1 MCFRTWPGVSGYLPL
16 LPLLHVPS
24 AKPGAL
30 LPLWGHT
37 PRIPARAAE
46 TRLPSTFRQLSSKEV
61 CCTSANTTV
70 LPSTTNSSQQLQTS
84 FLRLGIPAPMKAV
97 AWPGLSDGAHPVQV
111 LRGCLTARTGCALA
125 AGAVLSWQPP
135 SPTRSTPLPQELCV
149 YTHTY
154 MDAFVH
160 EAVHAHIHIK

>member
-1 MCFRTWPGVSGYLPL
+1 MFPDLARCLRIFAPSSSPPRTLSKTRRSPPSLGSHTDDPGKGSRNQAAQRLQAAQFKRGLLYLCKYYS
-16 LPLLHVPS
+16 PS
-24 AKPGAL
+24 LNYK
-30 LPLWGHT
+30 
-37 PRIPARAAE
+37 
-46 TRLPSTFRQLSSKEV
+46 QL
-61 CCTSANTTV
+61 TTA
-70 LPSTTNSSQQLQTS
+70 PNP

-111 LRGCLTARTGCALA
+111 LRGCLTARTGRALQPELCS
-125 AGAVLSWQPP
+125 AGQPP

-154 MDAFVH
+154 MVAFVY